1 MKKLETVG
9 DILGRVLRS
18 LEIDQ
23 RMDETRALAAW
34 PEAAGPKM
42 AANTRAVS
50 VIRGRLLVEAKSPA
64 WVQECTLLK
73 VRLRGKINRMIG
85 AEAVKEI
92 TFKVGPF

>member
-1 MKKLETVG
+1 MKKLEAVG
-9 DILGRVLRS
+9 DILSRVLKS

-23 RMDETRALAAW
+23 RMDETRALAVW
-34 PEAAGPKM
+34 PEAVGPKI

-64 WVQECTLLK
+64 WVQECTLLR
-73 VRLRGKINRMIG
+73 VRIKGKINKMIG
-85 AEAVKEI
+85 AEAVKDI

>member
-23 RMDETRALAAW
+23 RMDETRALALW

-50 VIRGRLLVEAKSPA
+50 VIRGRLMVEAKSPA

-73 VRLRGKINRMIG
+73 VRLKGKINQLIG

>member
-9 DILGRVLRS
+9 DILSRVLRS

-23 RMDETRALAAW
+23 RMDETRALAVW

-50 VIRGRLLVEAKSPA
+50 VIRGRLMVEAKSPA

-73 VRLRGKINRMIG
+73 VRLKGKINQLIG
-85 AEAVKEI
+85 AEAVKDI